1 MRDSVA
7 FGERSNVADV
17 PLPVDDVA
25 EPPQRQARSVP
36 SERLTRVIDLGV
48 AALTLVVLAPLLVLV
63 GLLVKLS
70 DGGPVIFWQKRV
82 GRFGREFWFPK
93 FRSMYVGAEREHDVL
108 LSQADD
114 QDTIRL
120 KLRKD
125 PRITRVGRILRTLSL
140 DELPQ
145 LWSVLRGDM
154 AMVGPRPPLPA
165 EVARYDARSRRRL
178 EVKPGITGLWQV
190 QGRSLISFDEQVA
203 LDLAYIENRSIGL
216 DLKLMALTIPAVL
229 SCRGAW

>member
-1 MRDSVA
+1 M
-7 FGERSNVADV
+7 ADV